1 MKRFFLLTFLLVAL
15 APPALAHEVRPAY
28 LQLRQTGAETYDVLW
43 KIPARGA
50 DLRLG
55 LYVKLPEDCVTL
67 SPPRAATFAGAYTEQ
82 WSIKRPGG
90 LSGGTIVVTGLS
102 GSQTDVLARIERLDG
117 TTQLARLT
125 PVQSSFL
132 VEAAPSAI
140 TVSATYAWLGIEH
153 ILTGYDHLLFVLA
166 LVLLVKGWRRLLA
179 TVTAF
184 TVAHSLTLAAAT
196 LGYVHA
202 PQKPI
207 EAVIALSIV
216 FVAAEII
223 HLRRG
228 EPALIQRR
236 PWIVAFIF
244 GLLHGLGFAG
254 ALSEVGLPEN
264 AIPLALLCFNVG
276 VELGQ
281 IAFIA
286 AVMVFLTVARRFEF
300 PKLVGQHMTSLTAT
314 GIGAL
319 GAFWCFERIM
329 QF

>member
-1 MKRFFLLTFLLVAL
+1 MRRLFLQTMLLAAL
-15 APPALAHEVRPAY
+15 APVALAHEFRPAY
-28 LQLRQTGAETYDVLW
+28 LQLRQTGPETYDVLW
-43 KIPARGA
+43 KVPARGG

-55 LYVKLPEDCVTL
+55 IYVKLPDDCVTI
-67 SPPRAATFAGAYTEQ
+67 SPPRAASVAGAYTEH
-82 WSIKRPGG
+82 WTIKRPGG
-90 LSGGTIVVTGLS
+90 LPGGTIRITGLS
-102 GSQTDVLARIERLDG
+102 GSQTDVLARIERQDG

-125 PVQSSFL
+125 PSEPSFL

-140 TVSATYAWLGIEH
+140 YISGTYLRLGIEH
-153 ILTGYDHLLFVLA
+153 ILTGFDHLLFVLA
-166 LVLLVKGWRRLLA
+166 LLLLINGWRRLLA

-184 TVAHSLTLAAAT
+184 TVAHSVTLAAAT
-196 LGYVHA
+196 FGYLHV
-202 PQKPI
+202 PQKPV
-207 EAVIALSIV
+207 ESVIALSIV

-223 HLRRG
+223 HLRRR

-236 PWIVAFIF
+236 PWIVAFVF

-264 AIPLALLCFNVG
+264 AIPLALLCFNIG

-286 AVMVFLTVARRFEF
+286 AVIALLAVAGRFEF
-300 PKLVGQHMTSLTAT
+300 PSIVNQRVTSLTAT
-314 GIGAL
+314 CIGAL
-319 GAFWCFERIM
+319 GAFWCLERIA